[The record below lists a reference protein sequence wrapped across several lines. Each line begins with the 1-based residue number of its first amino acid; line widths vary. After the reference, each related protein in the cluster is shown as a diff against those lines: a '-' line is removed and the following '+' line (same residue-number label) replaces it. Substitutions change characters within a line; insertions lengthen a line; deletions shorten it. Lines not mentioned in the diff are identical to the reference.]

1 MLSRAFKR
9 PWDGRRPRDVWPKAR
24 GRLAKGQ
31 GTAGRRPGDGW
42 PKARGDFD
50 AFKGFLK
57 AMGWMK
63 ATGCVAEGHGTA
75 GRRPQDSWPKARG
88 RLAECQG

>member
-1 MLSRAFKR
+1 MGWL
-9 PWDGRRPRDVWPKAR
+9 KAT
-24 GRLAKGQ
+24 GCVAEGQ
-31 GTAGRRPGDGW
+31 ETASRRPGDGW

-63 ATGCVAEGHGTA
+63 ATGCVAEGHT
-75 GRRPQDSWPKARG
+75 G
-88 RLAECQG
+88 RLAECQGVILMLSRAS

>member
-1 MLSRAFKR
+1 MAE
-9 PWDGRRPRDVWPKAR
+9 GH
-24 GRLAKGQ
+24 GMC
-31 GTAGRRPGDGW
+31 GRRPGDGW

-75 GRRPQDSWPKARG
+75 GRRPQDSWPKARA

>member
-1 MLSRAFKR
+1 ML
-9 PWDGRRPRDVWPKAR
+9 
-24 GRLAKGQ
+24 LKGH
-31 GTAGRRPGDGW
+31 GMAEGHGMCGRRPGDGW

-63 ATGCVAEGHGTA
+63 ATGCVAEGHT
-75 GRRPQDSWPKARG
+75 G
-88 RLAECQG
+88 RLAEGLGTAG